1 MKTKGVLPTINF
13 ENIELE
19 ESKPYCTS
27 GTSNVSFSDRYSKEY
42 PYNIKGVCR
51 INESVISD
59 LMQVVGV
66 HFSFTQKM
74 PDAENYK
81 GYFFVR

>member
-1 MKTKGVLPTINF
+1 MKTKCEPSTINF
-13 ENIELE
+13 ENVELE

-27 GTSNVSFSDRYSKEY
+27 GGSFSDKYSEEY

-81 GYFFVR
+81 GTFS